1 MNKSKTVNLGV
12 IGLGNIGSYF
22 CNEIS
27 RSIIDIKLK
36 TGLKINI
43 KYVSARSKFKK
54 RSYKIKKKQW
64 VKSPLQITKDKSI
77 DIIVELVGGSDGLAK
92 NIVISALK
100 NKKHVITANKA
111 LIAKH
116 GNLLSELAE
125 KNNVNL
131 EFEAS
136 VAGGIPI
143 IRGIKEGLP
152 SNKIFK
158 IVGILNGTS
167 NYILTKMED
176 DQKAFSDVLKDA
188 QKSGFAETDPSSDIN
203 GEDVE
208 SKIKILSALCFKSKI
223 SKNKIL
229 KNGIENIEINDI
241 EITRK
246 LGYRIKL
253 LGLSE
258 IINNKLF
265 ERVHPALVK
274 NNSYIANIKGV
285 YNAVIINGTPIGQTI
300 LQGEGAGPGPTTSS
314 LISDLY
320 SILRGNIKKPFIIS
334 SNKRKNIK
342 FFNTNDYS
350 YECYFRFIVRDVPGV
365 LSSITSSLAKNKI
378 SIKSLIQNPD
388 RKNNKASIIIISHK
402 TTEKNVVQCL
412 KKIQKNKNIIKKPI
426 FIRITNFNGNR

>member
-1 MNKSKTVNLGV
+1 MNKSKKINLGI

-27 RSIIDIKLK
+27 KSINDIKLK
-36 TGLKINI
+36 TGVDINI
-43 KYVSARSKFKK
+43 KYVSAKNRFKK
-54 RSYKIKKKQW
+54 RIYKIKKNQW
-64 VKSPLQITKDKSI
+64 VKKPLDITKDDSI
-77 DIIVELVGGSDGLAK
+77 DIVVELIGGSDGLAK
-92 NIVISALK
+92 SVVESALK
-100 NKKHVITANKA
+100 NKKHVITANKS

-116 GNLLSELAE
+116 GNYLSRLAE

-143 IRGIKEGLP
+143 IRSIKEGLA

-167 NYILTKMED
+167 NYILSKMNEEG
-176 DQKAFSDVLKDA
+176 KAFSDVLKTA
-188 QKSGFAETDPSSDIN
+188 QKSGYAETDPSSDIN

-208 SKIKILSALCFKSKI
+208 SKIRILSALCFKSKI
-223 SKNKIL
+223 SNNTIL
-229 KNGIENIEINDI
+229 RNGIEDIEINDI
-241 EITRK
+241 KITKK

-253 LGLSE
+253 LGFSE
-258 IINNKLF
+258 IINKKIF

-274 NNSYIANIKGV
+274 NNSYIANINGV
-285 YNAVIINGTPIGQTI
+285 YNAIIINGTPIGQTI

-320 SILRGNIKKPFIIS
+320 SILRGNIKNPFIIN
-334 SNKRKNIK
+334 SNKRKSIN
-342 FFNTNDYS
+342 FFNVNEYS
-350 YECYFRFIVRDVPGV
+350 YECYFRFNVKDVPGV

-378 SIKSLIQNPD
+378 SIKSLIQNPVK
-388 RKNNKASIIIISHK
+388 KNNTASIIIISHLTK
-402 TTEKNVVQCL
+402 EKNVSQCL
-412 KKIQKNKNIIKKPI
+412 KNIQKNKNVIKKPT
-426 FIRITNFNGNR
+426 FIRISNINED